1 MLMLLTGAVAA
12 QSTIEPVKEKRSYAA
27 NAGWMLWYPSGAD
40 GAVIGQY
47 ICAGSVYAANFGWI
61 SLGDGQ
67 PGPTGRYDNAGS
79 TWGVNVTA
87 EPDGQSARL
96 NGYAWGA
103 NIGWISF
110 EATGDPRVNLN
121 TGKLTGAIWSANAGW
136 IMLEN
141 LGGNYGPRTLCL
153 QAGTDTDGDGLP
165 DAWEHDTAG
174 NLAAQSTST
183 DADADGAPAI
193 AEYLFDTRPF
203 DPLSVFQ
210 LNGTGLAGPFAT
222 LEFTSSP
229 LRRYSV
235 QSSPDLDIWSEVL
248 PLFNPAPGTSTTV
261 SFMTAAGERR
271 FYRVVATL
279 PLPKP

>member
-1 MLMLLTGAVAA
+1 MALLSSAAA
-12 QSTIEPVKEKRSYAA
+12 QSTIDPVKEKWSFAA
-27 NAGWMLWYPSGAD
+27 NAGWMLWYPSAAD

-47 ICAGSVYAANFGWI
+47 ICSGSVYAANFGWL
-61 SLGDGQ
+61 SLGDGN
-67 PGPTGRYDNAGS
+67 PGPSGRYDNAGA
-79 TWGVNVTA
+79 TWGVNVIA
-87 EPDGQSARL
+87 DPDGQSARL
-96 NGYAWGA
+96 RGYAWGA

-110 EATGDPRVNLN
+110 DSMGNPRVDLN
-121 TGKLTGAIWSANAGW
+121 TGKLTGAIWSANTGW

-141 LGGNYGPRTLCL
+141 LGGNYNPRTLCL

-165 DAWEHDTAG
+165 DAWEQDTTG
-174 NLAAQSTST
+174 SLATQSTAT
-183 DADADGAPAI
+183 DADGDGSPAI
-193 AEYLFDTRPF
+193 SEYLFDTRPL

-210 LNGTGLAGPFAT
+210 FSGTGLAGPLTT

-235 QSSPDLDIWSEVL
+235 QSSTDLAIWSEIL
-248 PLFNPAPGTSTTV
+248 PSFNPAPGSSTTV

-271 FYRVVATL
+271 FYRIIATP